1 MKYPFLAAA
10 LILSSAFSSHA
21 DVLSIKKDAPKQY
34 VVKKGDTLYLKPFT
48 NLRMPTKKTKLL
60 IAQVESIFK
69 QDTIQQLFYIG
80 QNNFKRL
87 KNDNAQWFKQ

>member
-1 MKYPFLAAA
+1 
-10 LILSSAFSSHA
+10 
-21 DVLSIKKDAPKQY
+21 
-34 VVKKGDTLYLKPFT
+34 
-48 NLRMPTKKTKLL
+48 MPTKKTKLL